1 MAEMLLINPR
11 RRRRKTAR
19 KSNPSPAQKRARAAF
34 AAASRARA
42 GKRRAR
48 NPAPRRAA
56 RVVRRRR
63 RRRNPITV
71 RARSR
76 SPVLRRVARR
86 VARRRRNPISL
97 GSASGYIAMLKEG
110 LIGGAGAVAVDL
122 AFGYIAPYLP
132 ASLRRVPGE
141 AGVGDAIKAVVTI
154 AMGKLL
160 AGVTRGLSEKAARGA
175 LVVQAHG
182 LIAQML
188 PNTMTLGYATP
199 SMMSNMNTRIGPNR
213 NALMGMGRYTAPGVS
228 QMLGRY
234 TAPGVTQMLASR
246 GRTMSREMGSV
257 R

>member
-34 AAASRARA
+34 AAASRGRAR
-42 GKRRAR
+42 KRRAR

-56 RVVRRRR
+56 RVLRR
-63 RRRNPITV
+63 RRRNPVAVV
-71 RARSR
+71 RTRRS
-76 SPVLRRVARR
+76 SPVLRRAARR

-97 GSASGYIAMLKEG
+97 GSASGYIAMLKDG
-110 LIGGAGAVAVDL
+110 LIGGAGAIAVDL
-122 AFGYIAPYLP
+122 VFGQLAPYLP

-141 AGVGDAIKAVVTI
+141 AGVGDAVKAMVTI
-154 AMGKLL
+154 ALGQLL
-160 AGVTRGLSEKAARGA
+160 DGVTKGLSQKAAKGA

-199 SMMSNMNTRIGPNR
+199 SMMSNMSTRIGPNR
-213 NALMGMGRYTAPGVS
+213 NALMGMGRYTAPGAS

-234 TAPGVTQMLASR
+234 TAPGATQMLASR